1 MFFAGVTYNFITV
14 AMVICLFIG
23 SFAFEGGIKELYV
36 FFFNGSEISV
46 EIVENNEINT
56 ESQEKKLLQQKKCE
70 EIIEP
75 NLTQLS
81 PPVIKQLSPYED
93 NNHSVC
99 LVRNLSL
106 RAPPYYSVI

>member
-1 MFFAGVTYNFITV
+1 MFFAGVTYNFITA

-23 SFAFEGGIKELYV
+23 SFAFGGSIKELYV

-46 EIVENNEINT
+46 EIVENKEINT
-56 ESQEKKLLQQKKCE
+56 ESQEKKIHQQKKCE

-81 PPVIKQLSPYED
+81 PPIIKQLSPYED